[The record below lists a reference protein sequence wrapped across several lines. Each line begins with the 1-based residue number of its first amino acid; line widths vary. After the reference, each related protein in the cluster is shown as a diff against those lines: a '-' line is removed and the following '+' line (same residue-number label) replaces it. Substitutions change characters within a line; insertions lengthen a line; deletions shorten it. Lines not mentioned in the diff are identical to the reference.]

1 MSISSYI
8 KENVR
13 LLGSNVYV
21 SPNIPEKKLNDSI
34 TSYASNVY
42 SDYVL
47 ALIDTSLIPLNKE
60 GCLFLGN
67 GVYLKGSFEKA
78 LHLEFD
84 LIDRIEYFTT
94 EKTSRF
100 GKIEMVENVI
110 VYLKNNKEIELNR
123 YLTNINSLGFVK
135 LIEGVLEEAN
145 NGGEYVSKSQVTPL
159 SEMSEEVKIN
169 YIKIIAN
176 FAYSYEEQVDV
187 EEYTEIMS
195 LISRIE
201 LESESRLSIRAY
213 LIDKDSIDQN
223 DFLLEE
229 IKKMIDDVE
238 FKILTQSLAKDILYL
253 FGIKEDLNH
262 WSNNLFIQDIFEY
275 LKIKEEEVDLL
286 IAAIKND
293 EDILKYRKNDTQI
306 EKSIKDLSSKA
317 VAIGLPL
324 TAIYFSGSVVG
335 LSAAGITSGLAAM
348 GMGGLLGFSSMFTGI
363 GALVLL
369 GLGTYQGLKKISGIG
384 DLQNNKQREYMLQ
397 AIIRN
402 SQKSLTYL
410 IEDINAIT
418 FQLMEE
424 MKKVNQNTEKINT
437 LFNLLEKSSQGAKLS
452 AEKQEVSQIEQV
464 ITHLPLTLDKDRL
477 IELTNKPTLQ
487 NIQEFVLSCYI
498 EDFVED
504 NQEKTEYRLRE
515 DLLLEE
521 VEKLEKCL
529 EEIEYNNVV
538 QASFATAS
546 AKAKNI
552 FRGKQ

>member
-1 MSISSYI
+1 S
-8 KENVR
+8 
-13 LLGSNVYV
+13 
-21 SPNIPEKKLNDSI
+21 
-34 TSYASNVY
+34 
-42 SDYVL
+42 
-47 ALIDTSLIPLNKE
+47 
-60 GCLFLGN
+60 
-67 GVYLKGSFEKA
+67 
-78 LHLEFD
+78 
-84 LIDRIEYFTT
+84 
-94 EKTSRF
+94 
-100 GKIEMVENVI
+100 
-110 VYLKNNKEIELNR
+110 
-123 YLTNINSLGFVK
+123 
-135 LIEGVLEEAN
+135 
-145 NGGEYVSKSQVTPL
+145 GGEYVSKSQVTPL

-176 FAYSYEEQVDV
+176 FAYSYEQQVDV

-201 LESESRLSIRAY
+201 LGSESRLSVRAY

-223 DFLLEE
+223 DILLEE
-229 IKKMIDDVE
+229 IKKMIDDVD
-238 FKILTQSLAKDILYL
+238 FNILTQSLSKDILYL
-253 FGIKEDLNH
+253 FGIKEDLNN
-262 WSNNLFIQDIFEY
+262 WSNNLFIQEVFDY
-275 LKIKEEEVDLL
+275 LNIREEEINVL

-306 EKSIKDLSSKA
+306 EKSIKDISSKA

-397 AIIRN
+397 EIIRN

-464 ITHLPLTLDKDRL
+464 ITHLPLTIDKERL

-487 NIQEFVLSCYI
+487 KIQEFVLSCYI

-521 VEKLEKCL
+521 VEKLEECL

>member
-8 KENVR
+8 KDNIM
-13 LLGSNVYV
+13 LLGSNVYIA
-21 SPNIPEKKLNDSI
+21 PNIPEKKLNEAI
-34 TSYASNVY
+34 TSYAPEVY

-47 ALIDTSLIPLNKE
+47 ALVDASILPLGIE
-60 GCLFLGN
+60 GCLFLGDS
-67 GVYLKGSFEKA
+67 VYLKSNFEKS
-78 LHLEFD
+78 LKLEFD
-84 LIDRIEYFTT
+84 LIDRIEYSTT
-94 EKTSRF
+94 EKTTRF
-100 GKIEMVENVI
+100 GKIDTIENVI
-110 VYLKNNKEIELNR
+110 VYLKDNEVIELNS
-123 YLTNINSLGFVK
+123 YLANVNSLGFVK
-135 LIEGVLEEAN
+135 LIEGILKKAEK
-145 NGGEYVSKSQVTPL
+145 GGEYVNTSQVTPL
-159 SEMSEEVKIN
+159 SEMLEEVKLN
-169 YIKIIAN
+169 YIKVIAN

-201 LESESRLSIRAY
+201 LKSESRLDIRTY
-213 LIDKDSIDQN
+213 LIDKHTIDLN
-223 DFLLEE
+223 ASLLEE
-229 IKKMIDDVE
+229 IKDMIDDVN
-238 FKILTQSLAKDILYL
+238 FKILTKSLAKDLLYL
-253 FGIKEDLNH
+253 YGIKEDI
-262 WSNNLFIQDIFEY
+262 NNWANNKFIQEIFEM
-275 LKIKEEEVDLL
+275 LHITKDEIELL
-286 IAAIKND
+286 IVAIKND
-293 EDILKYRKNDTQI
+293 EDILKYRKNDSQI

-335 LSAAGITSGLAAM
+335 LSAAGITSGLATM

-363 GALVLL
+363 GSLVLL

-410 IEDINAIT
+410 IEDINVIT
-418 FQLMEE
+418 EQLIKE

-464 ITHLPLTLDKDRL
+464 ITHLPLTLDRDRL

-487 NIQEFVLSCYI
+487 NIQEFVLSCYG
-498 EDFVED
+498 EDFAED

-521 VEKLEKCL
+521 VEKLEECL
-529 EEIEYNNVV
+529 EEIEYNKVV
-538 QASFATAS
+538 QASFASAS
-546 AKAKNI
+546 ARAKNI

>member
-1 MSISSYI
+1 
-8 KENVR
+8 
-13 LLGSNVYV
+13 
-21 SPNIPEKKLNDSI
+21 
-34 TSYASNVY
+34 
-42 SDYVL
+42 
-47 ALIDTSLIPLNKE
+47 
-60 GCLFLGN
+60 
-67 GVYLKGSFEKA
+67 
-78 LHLEFD
+78 
-84 LIDRIEYFTT
+84 
-94 EKTSRF
+94 
-100 GKIEMVENVI
+100 VI
-110 VYLKNNKEIELNR
+110 VYLKNSEEIELNR

-135 LIEGVLEEAN
+135 LIEGVLEVAES
-145 NGGEYVSKSQVTPL
+145 GGEYVSKSQVTPL

-176 FAYSYEEQVDV
+176 FAYSYEQQVDV

-201 LESESRLSIRAY
+201 LGSESRLSVRAY

-223 DFLLEE
+223 DILLEE
-229 IKKMIDDVE
+229 IKKMIDDVD
-238 FKILTQSLAKDILYL
+238 FNILTQSLSKDILYL
-253 FGIKEDLNH
+253 FGIKEDLNN
-262 WSNNLFIQDIFEY
+262 WSNNLFIQEVFDY
-275 LKIKEEEVDLL
+275 LNIREEEINVL

-306 EKSIKDLSSKA
+306 EKSIKDISSKA

-397 AIIRN
+397 EIIRN

-464 ITHLPLTLDKDRL
+464 ITHLPLTIDKERL

-487 NIQEFVLSCYI
+487 KIQEFVLSCYI

-521 VEKLEKCL
+521 VEKLEECL
-529 EEIEYNNVV
+529 EDIEYNNVV

>member
-1 MSISSYI
+1 MSIASYI
-8 KENVR
+8 KENVM

-21 SPNIPEKKLNDSI
+21 TPNIPEKKLNDAI
-34 TSYASNVY
+34 TSYAPDVY

-67 GVYLKGSFEKA
+67 GVYLKGTFEKA
-78 LHLEFD
+78 LFLEFD

-100 GKIEMVENVI
+100 GKVEIVENVT
-110 VYLKNNKEIELNR
+110 VYLKDNEEIELNR

-135 LIEGVLEEAN
+135 LIEGILEEAK

-159 SEMSEEVKIN
+159 SEMIEEVKIN

-213 LIDKDSIDQN
+213 LIDKESIDQN
-223 DFLLEE
+223 DILLEK
-229 IKKMIDDVE
+229 IKKSIDDVE

-262 WSNNLFIQDIFEY
+262 WSKNIFIQEIFGK
-275 LKIKEEEVDLL
+275 LKIREEEIDVL

-293 EDILKYRKNDTQI
+293 EDILKHRKNDTQI

-418 FQLMEE
+418 YQLMEE

-477 IELTNKPTLQ
+477 VELTNKPTLQ
-487 NIQEFVLSCYI
+487 NIQEFILSCYI
-498 EDFVED
+498 EDYAED
-504 NQEKTEYRLRE
+504 HQEKTVYRLRE

-521 VEKLEKCL
+521 VEKLEECL

-552 FRGKQ
+552 FRGKL

>member
-34 TSYASNVY
+34 TSYAPNIY

-47 ALIDTSLIPLNKE
+47 ALIDTSTIPLNKE

-67 GVYLKGSFEKA
+67 GVYLKGSFEKP
-78 LHLEFD
+78 LYLEFD
-84 LIDRIEYFTT
+84 LIERIEYFMT

-100 GKIEMVENVI
+100 GKIEIVENVI
-110 VYLKNNKEIELNR
+110 VYLKNSEEIELNR

-135 LIEGVLEEAN
+135 LIEGVLEVAES
-145 NGGEYVSKSQVTPL
+145 GGEYVSKSQVTPL

-176 FAYSYEEQVDV
+176 FAYSYEQQVDV

-201 LESESRLSIRAY
+201 LGSESRLSVRAY

-223 DFLLEE
+223 DILLEE
-229 IKKMIDDVE
+229 IKKMIDDVD
-238 FKILTQSLAKDILYL
+238 FNILTQYLSKDILYL
-253 FGIKEDLNH
+253 FGIKEDLNN
-262 WSNNLFIQDIFEY
+262 WSNNLFIQEVFDY
-275 LKIKEEEVDLL
+275 LNIREEEINVL

-306 EKSIKDLSSKA
+306 EKSIKDISSKA

-348 GMGGLLGFSSMFTGI
+348 GMGGLRSEERRVG
-363 GALVLL
+363 
-369 GLGTYQGLKKISGIG
+369 
-384 DLQNNKQREYMLQ
+384 EE
-397 AIIRN
+397 
-402 SQKSLTYL
+402 SQ
-410 IEDINAIT
+410 
-418 FQLMEE
+418 
-424 MKKVNQNTEKINT
+424 
-437 LFNLLEKSSQGAKLS
+437 
-452 AEKQEVSQIEQV
+452 
-464 ITHLPLTLDKDRL
+464 
-477 IELTNKPTLQ
+477 
-487 NIQEFVLSCYI
+487 
-498 EDFVED
+498 
-504 NQEKTEYRLRE
+504 
-515 DLLLEE
+515 
-521 VEKLEKCL
+521 
-529 EEIEYNNVV
+529 
-538 QASFATAS
+538 
-546 AKAKNI
+546 
-552 FRGKQ
+552 

>member
-34 TSYASNVY
+34 TSYAPNVY

-47 ALIDTSLIPLNKE
+47 ALIDTSTIPLNKE

-67 GVYLKGSFEKA
+67 GVYLKGSFEKP
-78 LHLEFD
+78 LYLEFD
-84 LIDRIEYFTT
+84 LIERIEYFMT

-100 GKIEMVENVI
+100 GKIETVENVI
-110 VYLKNNKEIELNR
+110 VYLKNNEEIELNR

-135 LIEGVLEEAN
+135 LIEGVLEVAKS
-145 NGGEYVSKSQVTPL
+145 GGEYVSKSQVTPL

-201 LESESRLSIRAY
+201 LGSESRLSVRAY

-223 DFLLEE
+223 DILLEE
-229 IKKMIDDVE
+229 IKKMIDDVD
-238 FKILTQSLAKDILYL
+238 FNILTKSLAKDILYL
-253 FGIKEDLNH
+253 FGIKEDLNN
-262 WSNNLFIQDIFEY
+262 WSNNLFIQEVFDY
-275 LKIKEEEVDLL
+275 LNIREEEINVL

-306 EKSIKDLSSKA
+306 EKSIKDISSKA

-397 AIIRN
+397 EIIRN

-487 NIQEFVLSCYI
+487 KIQEFVLSCYI

-521 VEKLEKCL
+521 VEKLEECL

-552 FRGKQ
+552 FRGKP